1 MNATNKPMQAV
12 RIPYFKGVSCITVL
26 ETADYSGRLPTNF
39 FDVPDE
45 DFTDGNLTGT
55 RAAFEIMTAAACN
68 DDFDCFRSVLEAA
81 FKVLRQSEDNH
92 DFKKDGAGAA
102 VGFLSTM
109 SEILELAAVKLDLSV
124 LMVVS
129 LDGHEAMLQNSLDE
143 IKADNTAFIK
153 RMTAGKA
160 KKNGGAV

>member
-1 MNATNKPMQAV
+1 MNATNKPRQAV
-12 RIPYFKGVSCITVL
+12 RVPYFKGVSCITTL
-26 ETADYSGRLPTNF
+26 ETPDHSGRLPANY

-45 DFTDGNLTGT
+45 DYADGNLTGIK
-55 RAAFEIMTAAACN
+55 AAFEIMTAAACN
-68 DDFDCFRSVLEAA
+68 DDFDCFQSVLKAA
-81 FKVLRQSEDNH
+81 FKVLRESEDNH
-92 DFKKDGAGAA
+92 NFKKDGAGAA

-124 LMVVS
+124 LMAQS

-143 IKADNTAFIK
+143 IKADNEAFVK
-153 RMTAGKA
+153 RMKAGKA